1 MRYCKINMRYCGIK
15 KISVCLLIIMM
26 TGCASKVK
34 PPPYSADSKE
44 HSFTKK
50 VAEESERLA
59 ATQKELRESVEKRPQ
74 KEIDIKPIVPE
85 YDPLEDHI
93 ISLSMIDE
101 DMQFALYSISK
112 EVGINLIIDPAVSKE
127 KKLITINF
135 ENASA
140 SVVLR
145 EILKTFD
152 LYYTINHNMIMVKP
166 FEERVFKLN
175 FLDTNIKAT
184 FNVGGDVLGGGGDA
198 GTTGL
203 TGSFAIAGSSAAQGN
218 PYDVLESVMAKTI
231 SPNGKYSINRISGTL
246 YLKDTPAVIKS
257 VSKLVNHLTE
267 MLSRQILI
275 EARIVE
281 VSLTDNYKYG
291 IDWALLRNETASG
304 TRSEVKDASWA
315 LGRGMILSGLAGSP
329 GAEFTVNATIDA
341 LKTFGVTKIV
351 SNPSIR
357 SKHAQ
362 PASISVGTSFSYK
375 KSVKT
380 TSNTGT
386 TGLTTG
392 TTTEVEVSTVFDGL
406 ILGVIPFIGEDG
418 HITLLINPI
427 KSDVDR
433 ESLALENVGD
443 GQSITLPK
451 VSVKEISTTISLN
464 SGDVVI
470 LGGLIDRKELKGT
483 KGVPFLSSI
492 PILGALFRND
502 SKTEETSELVIIL
515 SVSLV

>member
-1 MRYCKINMRYCGIK
+1 MKYFKIK
-15 KISVCLLIIMM
+15 KISVCLLIIIM

-34 PPPYSADSKE
+34 TPPYSAESKDP
-44 HSFTKK
+44 SFAKK
-50 VAEESERLA
+50 IAEESERLA
-59 ATQKELRESVEKRPQ
+59 AAQKELRETVEKRAQ
-74 KEIDIKPIVPE
+74 RDLDIKPILPE
-85 YDPLEDHI
+85 YDPLDDHI

-112 EVGINLIIDPAVSKE
+112 EVGINLIIDPAVSRE

-135 ENASA
+135 ENAPA

-152 LYYTINHNMIMVKP
+152 LYYTVNQNMIMVKP

-175 FLDTNIKAT
+175 FLDTNINAT
-184 FNVGGDVLGGGGDA
+184 FNVGGDVLGAGGAETGS
-198 GTTGL
+198 TGL
-203 TGSFAIAGSSAAQGN
+203 TGSFEISGRSAAQGN
-218 PYDVLESVMAKTI
+218 PYDVLESVLAKTI

-246 YLKDTPAVIKS
+246 YLKDTPTVIKS

-304 TRSEVKDASWA
+304 TRAEITDASWA
-315 LGRGMILSGLAGSP
+315 LGRGMILSGLAGIAGS
-329 GAEFTVNATIDA
+329 EYTVNATIDA

-380 TSNTGT
+380 TSNTAA
-386 TGLTTG
+386 TGATTG

-433 ESLALENVGD
+433 ESLALENVGE

-483 KGVPFLSSI
+483 KGVPILSSI